1 MSAPMI
7 DLMPASIRLRTRA
20 GARTRKVI
28 AACTCIAVLAGGAA
42 SWASLRLDAMTAR
55 HAQAET
61 LAGRA
66 LELEQQALRCHATA
80 ETIESAV
87 AEYHQVGFPVSVSAL
102 VAGLAQTLPD
112 GATLES
118 LTLSLDDSK
127 ATATTESS
135 RVLRGG
141 LAGFAA
147 SDEDVALLAR
157 RLSGKAPFSDVRLEY
172 SRSRSVHGRQARGFA
187 VSFEVDLDRQYVVIG
202 PQARSQGTMASV
214 NELPMETHQ

>member
-7 DLMPASIRLRTRA
+7 DLMPASIRQRTLA
-20 GARTRKVI
+20 GARTRRVI
-28 AACTCIAVLAGGAA
+28 AACTCIALLAGGAA
-42 SWASLRLDAMTAR
+42 SWASLRLDATTVR

-80 ETIESAV
+80 ETIELAV

-102 VAGLAQTLPD
+102 VAGLAQTLPN

-118 LTLSLDDSK
+118 LTLSLEGPNGAAVEGSER
-127 ATATTESS
+127 T
-135 RVLRGG
+135 LRGG

-147 SDEDVALLAR
+147 SDEDVAMLAR
-157 RLSGKAPFSDVRLEY
+157 RLAGKAPFTAVRLEY
-172 SRSRSVHGRQARGFA
+172 SRSRTVHGRPARGFA

-202 PQARSQGTMASV
+202 PETRSAGTVASV
-214 NELPMETHQ
+214 SDLPGEAHQ